1 MKVIIDPASGFCFG
15 VVYAIQLAEEELERT
30 GRLYCLGDIVHN
42 NVEVERLRNKG
53 LQIINHDDLKSLRD
67 CKVLIRAHG
76 EPPATYQIALQNN
89 IELIDASC
97 PVVLKLQNRVRNSYD
112 DIEEDHGQIV
122 IYGEAGH
129 AEVNGLIG
137 QTNAKAITVKT
148 EEDLMKVD
156 FTKPIHLFAQTTKST
171 AGFAKMKQMIEERIL
186 QHKGTLEENLYT
198 NDTLCRQVSNRE
210 PQLRRFASHHDVLLF
225 VSGKKSSNGKALYS
239 VCQATNPKSYFISDV
254 DEINAD
260 WFGEN
265 DSVGICGATSTPM
278 WLMEKVALHLL
289 QLGAV
294 PAN

>member
-1 MKVIIDPASGFCFG
+1 MKVTIDPASGFCFG
-15 VVYAIQLAEEELERT
+15 VVYAIQMAEEEMERS
-30 GRLYCLGDIVHN
+30 GKLYCLGDIVHN
-42 NVEVERLRNKG
+42 NVEVERLRSKG
-53 LQIINHDDLKSLRD
+53 LQIINHDDLKALHD

-97 PVVLKLQNRVRNSYD
+97 PVVLKLQNRVRESYD

-137 QTNAKAITVKT
+137 QTNEKAITVKT
-148 EEDLMKVD
+148 EEDLLKVD
-156 FTKPIHLFAQTTKST
+156 FTKPIHFFAQTTKST

-186 QHKGTLEENLYT
+186 QTKGTLEDNLFT

-210 PQLRRFASHHDVLLF
+210 PQLKRFAAHHDVLLF

-239 VCQATNPKSYFISDV
+239 VCQAANPKSYFISDV
-254 DEINAD
+254 DEINPE
-260 WFGEN
+260 WFGDN

-278 WLMEKVALHLL
+278 WLMERVASHLL

-294 PAN
+294 AVN